1 VPAADPSE
9 LASVQ
14 LFESLAESELAE
26 VAAWFEVREVGPGV
40 RLIGEGTT
48 GYSFFVIGEG
58 EVVVTAHGEPIASLG
73 PGEFFGE
80 MALLGPGRG
89 GGGGGKNTHTTT
101 PARLLVLFGND
112 FVRLT
117 GSYPRIGAGIEA
129 VMQKRLGP
137 R

>member
-1 VPAADPSE
+1 MPGADPSE

-14 LFESLAESELAE
+14 LFQSLAESELAE
-26 VAAWFEVREVGPGV
+26 VATWFEVREVGPGV

-48 GYSFFVIGEG
+48 GYSFFVIGQG

-80 MALLGPGRG
+80 MALLGPGRSAA
-89 GGGGGKNTHTTT
+89 TVTTTT

-117 GSYPRIGAGIEA
+117 ASYPDIGAGIEA

>member
-1 VPAADPSE
+1 MPSASPSE

-40 RLIGEGTT
+40 RLVGEGTT
-48 GYSFFVIGEG
+48 GYCFFVIGEG
-58 EVVVTAHGEPIASLG
+58 EVVVTVDGEPIASLG

-80 MALLGPGRG
+80 MALLGPGRR
-89 GGGGGKNTHTTT
+89 TATVTTTT
-101 PARLLVLFGND
+101 PARVLVLFGDD

-117 GSYPRIGAGIEA
+117 ASYPGIGAGIEA
-129 VMQKRLGP
+129 VMQQRLGP
-137 R
+137 G

>member
-1 VPAADPSE
+1 VPGASPSE

-26 VAAWFEVREVGPGV
+26 VAAWFEAREVGPGV
-40 RLIGEGTT
+40 RLVGEGTT

-58 EVVVTAHGEPIASLG
+58 EVVVTVDGKPIASLG

-80 MALLGPGRG
+80 MALLGPGRRMARV
-89 GGGGGKNTHTTT
+89 TTT
-101 PARLLVLFGND
+101 TRARVLVLFGND

-117 GSYPRIGAGIEA
+117 TNYPRIGAAIEA
-129 VMQKRLGP
+129 VMKQRLGAG
-137 R
+137 

>member
-1 VPAADPSE
+1 MPGADPSE
-9 LASVQ
+9 LVSVQ

-48 GYSFFVIGEG
+48 GYSFFVIGQG
-58 EVVVTAHGEPIASLG
+58 EVEVTAHGEPIASLG

-80 MALLGPGRG
+80 MALLGPGRSAA
-89 GGGGGKNTHTTT
+89 TVTTTT

-117 GSYPRIGAGIEA
+117 AGYPDIGAGIEA
-129 VMQKRLGP
+129 VMQERLGP

>member
-1 VPAADPSE
+1 VPGASASE

-40 RLIGEGTT
+40 RLVGEGTT

-58 EVVVTAHGEPIASLG
+58 EVVVTVDGQPIASLG

-80 MALLGPGRG
+80 MALLGPGRRMARV
-89 GGGGGKNTHTTT
+89 TTT
-101 PARLLVLFGND
+101 TRARVLVLFGND

-117 GSYPRIGAGIEA
+117 TSYPRIGAAIEA
-129 VMQKRLGP
+129 VMQQRLGQA
-137 R
+137 

>member
-1 VPAADPSE
+1 MPGASPSE

-40 RLIGEGTT
+40 RLVGEGTT

-58 EVVVTAHGEPIASLG
+58 EVVVTVDGEPIASLG

-80 MALLGPGRG
+80 MALLGPGRRMARV
-89 GGGGGKNTHTTT
+89 TTTT
-101 PARLLVLFGND
+101 PARVLVLFGND

-117 GSYPRIGAGIEA
+117 TSYPRIGAAIEA
-129 VMQKRLGP
+129 VMQQRLGQA
-137 R
+137 

>member
-1 VPAADPSE
+1 VPGASPSE

-26 VAAWFEVREVGPGV
+26 VAAWFEAREVGPGV
-40 RLIGEGTT
+40 RLVGEGTT

-58 EVVVTAHGEPIASLG
+58 EVLVTVDGKPIASLG

-80 MALLGPGRG
+80 MALLGPGRRMARV
-89 GGGGGKNTHTTT
+89 TTT
-101 PARLLVLFGND
+101 TRARVLVLFGND

-117 GSYPRIGAGIEA
+117 TNYPRIGAAIEA
-129 VMQKRLGP
+129 VMKQRLGAG
-137 R
+137 

>member
-1 VPAADPSE
+1 MPGASPSE

-40 RLIGEGTT
+40 RLVGEGTT

-58 EVVVTAHGEPIASLG
+58 EVVVTVDGQPIASLG

-80 MALLGPGRG
+80 MALLGPGRRMARV
-89 GGGGGKNTHTTT
+89 TTT
-101 PARLLVLFGND
+101 TRARVLVLFGND

-117 GSYPRIGAGIEA
+117 TSYPRIGAAIEA
-129 VMQKRLGP
+129 VMQQRLGQA
-137 R
+137 

>member
-1 VPAADPSE
+1 MPSGSPSE

-40 RLIGEGTT
+40 RLVGEGAT
-48 GYSFFVIGEG
+48 GYCFFVIGEG
-58 EVVVTAHGEPIASLG
+58 EVVVTVDGEPIASLG

-80 MALLGPGRG
+80 MALQDLGRR
-89 GGGGGKNTHTTT
+89 TATVTTTT
-101 PARLLVLFGND
+101 PAHVLVLFGDD

-117 GSYPRIGAGIEA
+117 ASYPGIGAKIEA
-129 VMQKRLGP
+129 VMQQRLGP
-137 R
+137 G